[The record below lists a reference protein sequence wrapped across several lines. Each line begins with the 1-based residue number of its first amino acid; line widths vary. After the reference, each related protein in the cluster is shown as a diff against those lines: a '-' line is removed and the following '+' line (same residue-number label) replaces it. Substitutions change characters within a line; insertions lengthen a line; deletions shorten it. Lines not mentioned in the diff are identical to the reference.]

1 MQQPT
6 NRQRPTPPPIKKT
19 SRLHGCLPSYKTIA
33 KIEGGILIVVGLAS
47 LILGTVFGLSLS
59 WVGFGGIAFGGM
71 SLVGGF
77 SITRNFAYQQ
87 GQSVGPLNQTERAQA
102 ELKERGSQF
111 EFLILMLIIGLLTIF
126 LGFVASILAI

>member
-6 NRQRPTPPPIKKT
+6 NRQPAPPIKKP

-33 KIEGGILIVVGLAS
+33 KIEGGILAVVFIAS
-47 LILGTVFGLSLS
+47 LVFALDFGVTLT
-59 WVGFGGIAFGGM
+59 WVGIGAIAFGGM

-87 GQSVGPLNQTERAQA
+87 AQSVGPLNQTERAQA

-111 EFLILMLIIGLLTIF
+111 EFLILMLIVGLLTIF